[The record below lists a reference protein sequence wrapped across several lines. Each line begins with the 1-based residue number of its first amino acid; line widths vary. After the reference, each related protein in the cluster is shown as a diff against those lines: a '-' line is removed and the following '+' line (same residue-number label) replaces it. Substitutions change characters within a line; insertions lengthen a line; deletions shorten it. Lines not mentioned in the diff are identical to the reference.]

1 MRREGKVFMKLS
13 YPRWHS
19 QTSSLLILI
28 SALTA
33 CAGCAPVEPVRPTL
47 DEARLGNVRGPNVED
62 SGVRPGETAGEVTE
76 VNRSRQEIYLLADN
90 GQRQTVPF
98 DYNRTRVTYHGR
110 DYTIDNLEAG
120 DRVAYLALARGR
132 SYVDIIRIQEPVQAR
147 SGSGLARSNPPR
159 PKTDILEGT
168 VDRVD
173 PNLGVFDL
181 TPRSGRR
188 VTVSVPYNARQT
200 DVESFRS
207 LRRGDLVRIEGEFVS
222 PDNLHLLSFLSPR
235 ER

>member
-1 MRREGKVFMKLS
+1 MKLS
-13 YPRWHS
+13 YRRW
-19 QTSSLLILI
+19 SSHASSFLVLIA
-28 SALTA
+28 ALTA
-33 CAGCAPVEPVRPTL
+33 VAGCAPLEPVRPTL

-62 SGVRPGETAGEVTE
+62 RGVRPGETAGEVTE
-76 VNRSRQEIYLLADN
+76 VNRSKQEIYLLADN
-90 GQRQTVPF
+90 GQRQVVLF
-98 DYNRTRVTYHGR
+98 DYKRTKVTYHGR
-110 DYTIDNLEAG
+110 DYSIDNLEAG
-120 DRVAYLALARGR
+120 DRVAYLALPRER

-147 SGSGLARSNPPR
+147 SGSRVARANPPR
-159 PKTDILEGT
+159 PKTEILEGT

-173 PNLGVFDL
+173 PNLGVFDV

-222 PDNLHLLSFLSPR
+222 PDNLQLLSFLSPR
-235 ER
+235 DR